1 MDAKGFRKNAA
12 GNTVCDIIRGERFVA
27 TVEIMSDGTLK
38 VLMGSLQ
45 PAGKELAKKAIA
57 SAKGA

>member
-12 GNTVCDIIRGERFVA
+12 GNTVCDISRGGRFVA
-27 TVEIMSDGTLK
+27 TVEIMPDGALK
-38 VLMGSLQ
+38 VLMGALQ

-57 SAKGA
+57 EAGR